1 LALAEARAGKLQP
14 AAARLEDLIEIQRS
28 LGVQGARIA
37 QSYVCR
43 IRVAIWARDA
53 AAAAHYMA
61 LALAEPSGNKILAAT
76 ARHEPL
82 LADARKA
89 GIHFAI
95 ARSEFE
101 ASVFGSRTKAAA
113 PGVSTAVARGVA
125 TAVHEPLT
133 ACADAASRATCV
145 LEAVCEL
152 ADAAS
157 GQLYLVDAGGVLQH
171 AAAHNSAAPDAE
183 ALRFA
188 RGFFEHETADAAFAA
203 GVTQPTRTT
212 SVPGAAIYLDGR
224 GREHRVFL
232 LTCKA
237 GGALVYLGLVDTSD
251 ARSAREDPRLPIELH
266 WLAAG
271 LLAAGD
277 TQGTRAFV
285 MKGNALGNRGEQQ

>member
-14 AAARLEDLIEIQRS
+14 AAARLEDLIEAQRS
-28 LGVQGARIA
+28 LDVQGARIA
-37 QSYVCR
+37 HSYVSR

-89 GIHFAI
+89 GIDFAI
-95 ARSEFE
+95 SRSEFE
-101 ASVFGSRTKAAA
+101 ASVFGSRTKAVTR
-113 PGVSTAVARGVA
+113 GVATAVARGVA
-125 TAVHEPLT
+125 TAVHERLT
-133 ACADAASRATCV
+133 ACADAASRAACV
-145 LEAVCEL
+145 LEVVCEL

-157 GQLYLVDAGGVLQH
+157 GQLYLVDAGGVLRH
-171 AAAHNSAAPDAE
+171 VAARNSAAPDAE

-188 RGFFEHETADAAFAA
+188 CGFVEHEIDDAAFTA
-203 GVTQPTRTT
+203 GVTQPTRTI
-212 SVPGAAIYLDGR
+212 SFPGAAIYFDGR

-237 GGALVYLGLVDTSD
+237 GGALVYLGLVVTSD
-251 ARSAREDPRLPIELH
+251 ARSTREDLRLPIELH
-266 WLAAG
+266 RLAAG

-285 MKGNALGNRGEQQ
+285 LSQNSIAPSRK